1 MAIRDDMLAVTR
13 RATEVL
19 TSAKAKDRL
28 TDGYSRIDPFA
39 IAALDNVPVLVRP
52 LERLLGAFLRE
63 DQPGIMVNGDRPAGL
78 VHMTCAHELGHYFL
92 GHSTTTDAQIDY
104 DAKADLIERQAD
116 WFAYALLTPRWLIA
130 AIMNRKGWTTSSLRT
145 PAVVYQLSLRLGVSY
160 TGTVW
165 SLQRQKLLSQ
175 PDATT
180 LARVSPKDIKQS
192 LSASPVDDARVQDVW
207 LLDQHDRDLILE
219 PRPSDKFTVDLPNHL
234 SAGYMW
240 TIDEAAAEGFTLH
253 PILIDGEDDAET
265 DPSLGVGHSAPVQY
279 EIERTT
285 NEISRDVRF
294 NFQESQP
301 WPGGDEGAPA
311 FGLRTKFEAI
321 QFGLT
326 PESRT
331 RLVRGVAGQ

>member
-1 MAIRDDMLAVTR
+1 MAIRDEMLAVTR

-19 TSAKAKDRL
+19 ASAKAKDRL
-28 TDGYSRIDPFA
+28 ADGYSRIDPFA

-52 LERLLGAFLRE
+52 LEHLLGAFLRE

-92 GHSTTTDAQIDY
+92 GHATTADAQIDY
-104 DAKADLIERQAD
+104 DAKANLIERQAD

-130 AIMNRKGWTTSSLRT
+130 EIMRRKGWTTLSLRS
-145 PAVVYQLSLRLGVSY
+145 PAVVYQLSLRMGVSY

-165 SLQRQKLLSQ
+165 SLQRQKLLS
-175 PDATT
+175 PPEATT
-180 LARVSPKDIKQS
+180 LARVSPKDIKRS
-192 LSASPVDDARVQDVW
+192 LSASPIDDARTQDVW
-207 LLDQHDRDLILE
+207 LLDQSDQDLILE
-219 PRPSDKFTVDLPNHL
+219 PRPSDRFTVELPNHL

-240 TIDEAAAEGFTLH
+240 TIDEAVAQGFTLQ
-253 PILIDGEDDAET
+253 PVLVEGEDED
-265 DPSLGVGHSAPVQY
+265 DSIDSSDVGHSAPVQY

-285 NEISRDVRF
+285 DVPSVDVRF
-294 NFQESQP
+294 DFQESQP
-301 WPGGDEGAPA
+301 WPGGDEGDAS
-311 FGLRTKFEAI
+311 FGLRTKFESI

-331 RLVRGVAGQ
+331 HLVRGVAEQ